1 MIPVQFFRPL
11 LFIFSGYYCVPNLVV
26 PGDVSS
32 VMSECP
38 DGFFCPNGTG
48 YNWEGCPAGTF
59 GNAPRLT
66 QASEC
71 TPCTA
76 GYYCQGRLTSS
87 STTGE
92 VTVVCS

>member
-1 MIPVQFFRPL
+1 M
-11 LFIFSGYYCVPNLVV
+11 

-48 YNWEGCPAGTF
+48 YNWDGCPAGTF

-76 GYYCQGRLTSS
+76 GYYCQGTLNSS
-87 STTGE
+87 SASSHHLSHYVVFSNKTLYPLLSTG
-92 VTVVCS
+92 

>member
-1 MIPVQFFRPL
+1 M
-11 LFIFSGYYCVPNLVV
+11 FIFSGYYCVPNLVV

-48 YNWEGCPAGTF
+48 YNWDGCPAGTF

-76 GYYCQGRLTSS
+76 GYYCQGTLNSFPASS
-87 STTGE
+87 HHQQNVLDQDSL
-92 VTVVCS
+92 SAA